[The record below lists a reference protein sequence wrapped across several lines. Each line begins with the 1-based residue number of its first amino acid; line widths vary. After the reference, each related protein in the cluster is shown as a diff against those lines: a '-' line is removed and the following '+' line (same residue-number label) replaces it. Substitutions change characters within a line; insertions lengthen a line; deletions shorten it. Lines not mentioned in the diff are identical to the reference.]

1 MDLAIEGEAAFGA
14 FANCKFVAD
23 LKLVQRRSQLAARDE
38 FKKEL
43 ELRFIRRGNNRVGS
57 LDMFV
62 RRQDSECGVLPWE
75 KGDFRWRVHANGPQ
89 IFGDVSALHD
99 SRAVEFLTGKI
110 LLI

>member
-1 MDLAIEGEAAFGA
+1 
-14 FANCKFVAD
+14 
-23 LKLVQRRSQLAARDE
+23 
-38 FKKEL
+38 
-43 ELRFIRRGNNRVGS
+43 
-57 LDMFV
+57 MFV